1 MVAGFQ
7 NDPSVTQQEAGFG
20 FNNFMWTMSN
30 QDNIAAT
37 PSGTQANSTKLLMML
52 NRVTTVASPGDGVVL
67 PPALPGVEI
76 CVINAHPSNLMTVF
90 GNVSDTLIN
99 NVAAATGI
107 QQLPMSIGY
116 YVCLKPGVWHA
127 PGVGVGTNGNF
138 PTYST
143 QTGITA
149 SATQTQIAA
158 TLLTASQCQISTCAT
173 LHNAVRLPP
182 AVAGME
188 VTVVNNGAQNA
199 DTWPS
204 SQAQGGVSGGD
215 TILPS
220 AQNAALPSIPAAGT
234 VTIFY
239 CFVTGIWVTK

>member
-52 NRVTTVASPGDGVVL
+52 NRVTTVGSAGDGVVL
-67 PPALPGVEI
+67 PPAIPGVEI
-76 CVINAHPSNLMTVF
+76 CVINAHPTNAMTVF
-90 GNVSDTLIN
+90 GNPSDTLVN
-99 NVAAATGI
+99 NVVASVGL
-107 QQLPMSIGY
+107 QQMPMSIGY
-116 YVCLKPGVWHA
+116 YVCLKSGIWHA
-127 PGVGVGTNGNF
+127 PGAGVGTNGNF

-149 SATQTQIAA
+149 HAGGGQANATQITGTQA
-158 TLLTASQCQISTCAT
+158 QISTVGTA
-173 LHNAVRLPP
+173 ADSVKLPP

-188 VTVVNNGAQNA
+188 ITLVNNGGASMQVFG
-199 DTWPS
+199 TSP
-204 SQAQGGVSGGD
+204 D
-215 TILPS
+215 TINGVATGTGV
-220 AQNAALPSIPAAGT
+220 AQA
-234 VTIFY
+234 VTTPTIYY
-239 CFVTGIWVTK
+239 CFVAGNWVTK